1 MRAIAPALMIV
12 ALCTTSVL
20 GQERPSPFD
29 PAFLRIDDFV
39 ANEMNRSGTPGV
51 ALALTTGDALLR
63 VSTYGYRDVKNAIP
77 VGAETLFQIGSISKA
92 FTSIALLRL
101 RDEGQFDV
109 HRPVVE
115 YLPWLGINRYLEP
128 VTAHHLLTHTA
139 GLPRDADLGLVGL
152 LRTFRPEY
160 APGDRSVYSNVGYQ
174 ILGYLLEDLTGQAYG
189 DAIRK
194 LVFGPLGIV
203 ASAPVITYDTRTR
216 AAIGYVRPQDR
227 PEATLMEAPWFEYRL
242 GDGSI
247 AAAAED
253 VATFLRMLLNRG
265 DAPTGRVIS
274 DESFSMF
281 AQKTVPAHGP
291 DDGLYSGYGIAVQST
306 EGPTLLW
313 HQGGMPGFT
322 SMLMG
327 DITNGLGVV
336 VLTNGPGD
344 TSRRVAEFALSAL
357 RDAMPVEEPR
367 ASKHSNEGV
376 RQRKEVT
383 DVRDQWAPDQLTRT
397 SMTTGAPFL
406 EERGPAPSYVASLD
420 TDRRALLART
430 LEGTLRRAPA
440 ARCL

>member
-12 ALCTTSVL
+12 AFCTTSVL

-39 ANEMNRSGTPGV
+39 ANEMYRSGTPGV
-51 ALALTTGDALLR
+51 ALALTNRNALLR

-109 HRPVVE
+109 HRAVVE

-139 GLPRDADLGLVGL
+139 GLPRDGDLLGLVEL
-152 LRTFRPEY
+152 LRNFRPEHE
-160 APGDRSVYSNVGYQ
+160 PGDRSVYSNVGYQ

-189 DAIRK
+189 EAIRR
-194 LVFGPLGIV
+194 LVFEPLGVV
-203 ASAPVITYDTRTR
+203 ASDPVITYDTRTR

-227 PEATLMEAPWFEYRL
+227 PEAALMEAPWFEYRL

-247 AAAAED
+247 AATAED

-265 DAPTGRVIS
+265 HAPTGRVIS
-274 DESFSMF
+274 DESFSML
-281 AQKTVPAHGP
+281 AQMTVPAHGP

-306 EGPTLLW
+306 EGLTLLW
-313 HQGGMPGFT
+313 HRGGMPGYT
-322 SMLMG
+322 SMLIG

-357 RDAMPVEEPR
+357 RDAMPVQDI
-367 ASKHSNEGV
+367 G
-376 RQRKEVT
+376 QKEN
-383 DVRDQWAPDQLTRT
+383 
-397 SMTTGAPFL
+397 
-406 EERGPAPSYVASLD
+406 
-420 TDRRALLART
+420 
-430 LEGTLRRAPA
+430 
-440 ARCL
+440 